1 MQLGWLRRLLGVC
14 HSAMQALLR
23 RQDGSVGRDL
33 HLERLRWL
41 LTMLCAAAALATTDV
56 INAAVR
62 TAAALSGTARRFT
75 AADITNAMPTLCAD
89 KTKPWAELCTW
100 VGCGGCYGCFAA
112 SQRSAAS
119 QSSDAPNLVLILVDD
134 LAYGDFGCY
143 GGTMIPTPNIDTL
156 AAGGIRFS
164 QAYAVSPVCGPSRVA
179 LRPRCRA

>member
-75 AADITNAMPTLCAD
+75 AADITNAMPTLLRRQD
-89 KTKPWAELCTW
+89 KT
-100 VGCGGCYGCFAA
+100 VGGAVHLGWLRRLLRLLRGIAALRCIAIIGRPQLGLDPGGRPRLRRLRLLRRDDDPNAKHRHARRGRHPILA
-112 SQRSAAS
+112 S
-119 QSSDAPNLVLILVDD
+119 
-134 LAYGDFGCY
+134 
-143 GGTMIPTPNIDTL
+143 
-156 AAGGIRFS
+156 
-164 QAYAVSPVCGPSRVA
+164 VCGQ
-179 LRPRCRA
+179 PRLWAQQSGTPP